1 MMMMMLSLPHTHAV
15 HGSLLPAAAR
25 SHPAQGKTACGFPQP
40 STPPLSGHG
49 AAWRDPTA
57 QLLQCILNMYLSH
70 VGPGME
76 GSRGLGCWWHSTAVT
91 TAHPQHLEWNQAT
104 ACAIRGLGSPSPV
117 HANAAPVWA
126 VSSGPSPVPSAWPHV
141 CRVITPTHA
150 GAELRSRAESIAQ
163 RLGAL
168 NWTAERDDFSLL
180 PCNKRTEVSDYYS
193 SFTR

>member
-1 MMMMMLSLPHTHAV
+1 M
-15 HGSLLPAAAR
+15 
-25 SHPAQGKTACGFPQP
+25 
-40 STPPLSGHG
+40 
-49 AAWRDPTA
+49 
-57 QLLQCILNMYLSH
+57 
-70 VGPGME
+70 
-76 GSRGLGCWWHSTAVT
+76 
-91 TAHPQHLEWNQAT
+91 
-104 ACAIRGLGSPSPV
+104 CAIRGLGSPSPV